1 MLLALDLG
9 TACGWATNAGGQI
22 AYGTLDLKADR
33 FSGGGMRFL
42 KFRRCLEEFKR
53 ETHIDEIV
61 YEQVRR
67 HRGTDAAHCYGG
79 LLATL
84 TSWCEENAIPYS
96 GRTVQSIKKFATG
109 KGNADKGQMIAAAQ
123 ALGFLPKDDNQADA
137 IHILRLRLSE
147 EGESICRQ
155 SNTGISKSTTTSKR
169 GLKANA
175 ASA

>member
-1 MLLALDLG
+1 MILALDLG
-9 TACGWATNAGGQI
+9 TACGWATNAGDQI
-22 AYGTLDLKADR
+22 AHGTLDLKADR

-42 KFRRCLEEFKR
+42 KFRRCLEEFR
-53 ETHIDEIV
+53 AEAYIDEIV

-84 TSWCEENAIPYS
+84 TSWCEEHSIPYS

-109 KGNADKGQMIAAAQ
+109 KGNADKGQMIAAAVS
-123 ALGFLPKDDNQADA
+123 AGFDPADDNQADA

-147 EGESICRQ
+147 EGENTCR
-155 SNTGISKSTTTSKR
+155 TITAISKR